1 MKANEPAVA
10 ATNLHDLR
18 PFDVGDFVTFV
29 VFANVAATVL
39 ITDLGAT
46 IGVRYSDGTVDTV
59 EAIHTWRPATAE
71 EIAHWREDSCPQL
84 KTLVDWSP
92 TIADPGLG
100 RAQRRARRQVD
111 ALTLARH
118 QLYLDDAAGEDDEL
132 VQQTPVPVEDSI
144 AVTRALLD
152 VAEELPDV
160 VAGLRAT
167 ITPGGEVVPIAA
179 ANTAHLIAEQLV
191 AHLNTTWTELRGHTT
206 PE

>member
-1 MKANEPAVA
+1 MKANKPASA
-10 ATNLHDLR
+10 PSKAHDLR

-46 IGVRYSDGTVDTV
+46 IGVRYSDGTENTID
-59 EAIHTWRPATAE
+59 AFRSWRPATAE

-84 KTLVDWSP
+84 QALVDWSP
-92 TIADPGLG
+92 TTADPRLS

-111 ALTLARH
+111 ALGRALH

-132 VQQTPVPVEDSI
+132 VQQAPVPVDDSI
-144 AVTRALLD
+144 AVTHALVNL
-152 VAEELPDV
+152 AEELPDI
-160 VAGLRAT
+160 VAGLRTT

-191 AHLNTTWTELRGHTT
+191 VQLTATQSELRGHTA